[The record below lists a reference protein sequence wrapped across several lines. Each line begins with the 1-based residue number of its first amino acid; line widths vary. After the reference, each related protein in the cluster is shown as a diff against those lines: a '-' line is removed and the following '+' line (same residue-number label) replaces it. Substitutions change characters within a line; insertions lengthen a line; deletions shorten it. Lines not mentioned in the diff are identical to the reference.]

1 MEVEAAVGETPSL
14 TGEFVAETQ
23 KVLNIHKTHPP
34 RNQHQK
40 GPICLWVAGELTESW
55 LRDQQVALFSLGP
68 LPHIQSYNPAKWVDI
83 SWRLPKAPSFT
94 T

>member
-1 MEVEAAVGETPSL
+1 MGVEAVGETPSL

-40 GPICLWVAGELTESW
+40 GPICLWVAGEVTKSW
-55 LRDQQVALFSLGP
+55 QRADGAKLFLLRP
-68 LPHIQSYNPAKWVDI
+68 LPHVERY
-83 SWRLPKAPSFT
+83 KAATPVAPP
-94 T
+94 